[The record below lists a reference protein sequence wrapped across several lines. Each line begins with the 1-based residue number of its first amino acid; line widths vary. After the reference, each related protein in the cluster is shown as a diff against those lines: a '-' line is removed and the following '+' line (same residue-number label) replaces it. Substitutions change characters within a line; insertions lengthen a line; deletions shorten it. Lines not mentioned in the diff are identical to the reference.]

1 MANAMVSTVRPK
13 ASATPANPM
22 PSPGYAAA
30 NIAAPQP
37 PKTSQKVPNISAM
50 ERFNKD
56 ICGPAPFSKDCFD
69 VLPALPTGE
78 CYHATHS
85 RGINRTTHVAFA
97 EGKGI
102 AWRAC
107 H

>member
-13 ASATPANPM
+13 ARAAAANPM
-22 PSPGYAAA
+22 PGVAYAAA
-30 NIAAPQP
+30 KIAAPQP

-56 ICGPAPFSKDCFD
+56 ICGPAPFSKDCF
-69 VLPALPTGE
+69 VLLAAPTGQ

-85 RGINRTTHVAFA
+85 RGINRTTPVAFA